1 MIQFTRHPLSP
12 PPHEEVAKV
21 LAAAF
26 PDNYVTSSAT
36 VVDCPDLR
44 NEPFKVACAG
54 LTGAET
60 AADIGGQLNLFPQP
74 CPDKQYSLLECAR
87 IMGMPAE
94 GGAILG
100 AGAGPA
106 HVHGTPSD
114 LAPHLSWEGGFDKGH
129 NLTRS
134 ARLSNDGSRPRAER

>member
-1 MIQFTRHPLSP
+1 MIEFTRHPLSP
-12 PPHEEVAKV
+12 PPLEEVAKV
-21 LAAAF
+21 LAAAL
-26 PDNYVTSSAT
+26 PNNYVTSSAT
-36 VVDCPDLR
+36 AADCPDLR
-44 NEPFKVACAG
+44 NELFKVACAG

-74 CPDKQYSLLECAR
+74 CPDKQFSLLECA
-87 IMGMPAE
+87 AE

-106 HVHGTPSD
+106 HVHGTPSE
-114 LAPHLSWEGGFDKGH
+114 LAPHLSWKGDFDKVH

-134 ARLSNDGSRPRAER
+134 ARLSNDGPRPRAER